1 MKREKKQSE
10 VVITHLEKE
19 SQISITH
26 GLRYHLS
33 EKHQKHQ
40 GGGYRTRELPRELG
54 KWAGNKARP
63 PKSIT
68 FLEISLN

>member
-1 MKREKKQSE
+1 MFQSMKREKKQSE

-40 GGGYRTRELPRELG
+40 WGGAIG
-54 KWAGNKARP
+54 
-63 PKSIT
+63 
-68 FLEISLN
+68 LENYPEN